1 MHRSLTTTMTAAC
14 YHRWRFALVWTGLR
28 AASTSCFHLGTSSY
42 GNQYRFI
49 KNNRGVSN
57 DTPHQIRRQKRR
69 TKPLHQSTTDLDVSQ
84 RRLISSHQIHVLSE
98 DPLIH
103 KITDFLSKEECEAYR
118 KRVQELQDS
127 RPMTRSNPPEV
138 SLVTDRLWPLP
149 ILSLGAGIPP
159 LLKLLETTTDLSP
172 VTLLSA
178 ILPNVALAFAASII
192 LAFVII
198 LPLVRMQSASS
209 SRTSEA
215 MAMNLEEDNDFVHPL
230 VDRICEITGHPWHS
244 WEAPVVTRYD
254 PGAIFARH
262 GDSSPTRGS
271 EWKDH
276 GGQRVVTCIC
286 YLNTVPTGGETYFD
300 KLDLAVAPI
309 EGQALVF
316 YPADST
322 TWKADDRT
330 THESLPPGEEKM
342 IVQLFGRA
350 ERVPGPLGLPDSFG
364 SM

>member
-1 MHRSLTTTMTAAC
+1 M
-14 YHRWRFALVWTGLR
+14 
-28 AASTSCFHLGTSSY
+28 
-42 GNQYRFI
+42 
-49 KNNRGVSN
+49 
-57 DTPHQIRRQKRR
+57 
-69 TKPLHQSTTDLDVSQ
+69 
-84 RRLISSHQIHVLSE
+84 
-98 DPLIH
+98 
-103 KITDFLSKEECEAYR
+103 
-118 KRVQELQDS
+118 
-127 RPMTRSNPPEV
+127 
-138 SLVTDRLWPLP
+138 
-149 ILSLGAGIPP
+149 
-159 LLKLLETTTDLSP
+159 LETTSDISP
-172 VTLLSA
+172 MTLLSA
-178 ILPNVALAFAASII
+178 ILPNVFLAFAASII
-192 LAFVII
+192 LAFAII

-254 PGAIFARH
+254 SGAIFARH

-322 TWKADDRT
+322 TWKADDKT
-330 THESLPPGEEKM
+330 THESLPPGEEKW